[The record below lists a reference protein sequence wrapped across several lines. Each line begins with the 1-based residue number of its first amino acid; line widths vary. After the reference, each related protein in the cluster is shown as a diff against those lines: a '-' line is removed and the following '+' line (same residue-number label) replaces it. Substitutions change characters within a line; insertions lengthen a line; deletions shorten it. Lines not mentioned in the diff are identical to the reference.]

1 VTDQAQ
7 ALPLPRTLRP
17 SRTALVAGGCALAG
31 AAVVLVALA
40 LLTGGHG
47 AAAKPAVPRYTA
59 PGSAFSVVLPA
70 GWRALTPRQVAAVPS
85 RPIAVLRRA
94 DHRGLVLVNEIAPLD
109 GSLKSVTRSLTKRL
123 RGRFAGFRPNGAR
136 LVTLR
141 SGTAYLYTFVR
152 GNVVQSITV
161 ASTNGHTY
169 AIDSVLPGDAPD
181 VARQV
186 GRIVLSFG

>member
-1 VTDQAQ
+1 MSDQAHTIE
-7 ALPLPRTLRP
+7 LPRTIRIP
-17 SRTALVAGGCALAG
+17 RTAVVAAGCALAG
-31 AAVVLVALA
+31 AAGVLVVLA
-40 LLTGGHG
+40 LLARGGSER
-47 AAAKPAVPRYTA
+47 KPAAPHYVA
-59 PGSAFSVVLPA
+59 PGAAFSVALPS
-70 GWRALTPRQVAAVPS
+70 GWAALTPAQVRAVPS
-85 RPIAVLRRA
+85 HPVAVLRRA
-94 DHRGLVLVNEIAPLD
+94 DHRGLVLFNEIAPID
-109 GSLKSVTRSLTKRL
+109 GSLKSVTRSLTKKL
-123 RGRFAGFRPNGAR
+123 RGRFAGFTPNGAR

-161 ASTNGHTY
+161 ATAGGHTY

>member
-1 VTDQAQ
+1 MSDQAHSIS
-7 ALPLPRTLRP
+7 LPRTIRIP
-17 SRTALVAGGCALAG
+17 RVAVVAAGCALGGVALVV
-31 AAVVLVALA
+31 VVLALMA
-40 LLTGGHG
+40 RGGEDP
-47 AAAKPAVPRYTA
+47 KPTPARYVA
-59 PGSAFSVVLPA
+59 PGAAFSVTMPA
-70 GWRALTPRQVAAVPS
+70 GWEALTRRQVHAVPS
-85 RPIAVLRRA
+85 RPVAVLRRA
-94 DHRGLVLVNEIAPLD
+94 DHRGLVLFNEIAPLD
-109 GSLKSVTRSLTKRL
+109 GSLKSVTRSLTRDL

-136 LVTLR
+136 LVNVR